1 MLTKNGRLS
10 TQIYLLGMKKNVT
23 IKEIGKRLNLSF
35 STISRAL
42 HKHPGISLATQ
53 QLVIETA
60 DEMGYMPNQ
69 KAIFFKQGR
78 TFNIGVILPELSES
92 FFSSAISAIED
103 VAYKNNY
110 VITVAQSHD
119 DQKREKQMVEQ
130 MKSSG
135 VDGLLVSVAKS
146 TMDFEH
152 FEQLRKSI
160 IPVVYFDRIP
170 PIGNIHY
177 VTSNIEKGSLETVDF
192 LVKRGHKHIAFINGP
207 RKLSESKQRKEGY
220 LKGLKKNH
228 LKFDPS
234 LLINCDLTK
243 EAVVTTLETLLKHT
257 RKPTAIIVF
266 SDDVASF
273 AIGHALKLGIKIN
286 EEIEF
291 VSFANSPISKYMEF
305 PPLAS
310 VEHFPSEQG
319 QKAIDALLHLI
330 HNNHSTE
337 KYFFNTLVD
346 PVLVQHIRK

>member
-1 MLTKNGRLS
+1 
-10 TQIYLLGMKKNVT
+10 MKKNVT

-53 QLVIETA
+53 QLVMETA
-60 DEMGYMPNQ
+60 DEMGYLPNQ

-92 FFSSAISAIED
+92 FFSAAISAIED
-103 VAYKNNY
+103 IAYKNNY

-135 VDGLLVSVAKS
+135 VDGLLVSVAKN
-146 TMDFEH
+146 TMDFDH
-152 FEQLRKSI
+152 FEQLKKSI

-170 PIGNIHY
+170 PIENIHY
-177 VTSNIEKGSLETVDF
+177 VTCNIKKGSMETVDF

-207 RKLSESKQRKEGY
+207 RKLWESKQRKEGY
-220 LKGLKKNH
+220 LKGLKKNS
-228 LKFDPS
+228 LEFDPF
-234 LLINCDLTK
+234 LVMNCDLTK
-243 EAVVTTLETLLKHT
+243 EGVVMTLETLLK
-257 RKPTAIIVF
+257 RRLKPTAIIAF

-273 AIGHALKLGIKIN
+273 AIGHALKLGIRVN

-291 VSFANSPISKYMEF
+291 ASFANSPISKYIEF

-330 HNNHSTE
+330 QNNNSTE
-337 KYFFNTLVD
+337 QYFFNTLVD
-346 PVLVQHIRK
+346 PVLVQHIGK

>member
-1 MLTKNGRLS
+1 
-10 TQIYLLGMKKNVT
+10 MKKNVT

-42 HKHPGISLATQ
+42 HKHPSISLATQ
-53 QLVIETA
+53 QLVMETA
-60 DEMGYMPNQ
+60 DEMGYLPNQ

-78 TFNIGVILPELSES
+78 TFNIGVILPKLSES

-103 VAYKNNY
+103 IAYQNNY
-110 VITVAQSHD
+110 VITVGQSHD

-130 MKSSG
+130 MKSSR
-135 VDGLLVSVAKS
+135 VDGLLVSVAKN
-146 TMDFEH
+146 TTDFEH
-152 FEQLRKSI
+152 FEQLRKSV

-170 PIGNIHY
+170 PIENIHY
-177 VTSNIEKGSLETVDF
+177 VACNIEKGSMETVDF

-207 RKLSESKQRKEGY
+207 RKLSESKKRKEGY
-220 LKGLKKNH
+220 LKGLKKNC

-234 LLINCDLTK
+234 LLINCELTK
-243 EAVVTTLETLLKHT
+243 QAVATAFETLLKQPCM
-257 RKPTAIIVF
+257 PTAIIAF

-273 AIGHALKLGIKIN
+273 AISHALKLGIKIN
-286 EEIEF
+286 EEIAF

-310 VEHFPSEQG
+310 VEQFPSEQG

-330 HNNHSTE
+330 HNIGSTE
-337 KYFFNTLVD
+337 QYFFKTLVD
-346 PVLVQHIRK
+346 PLLVEHTGR